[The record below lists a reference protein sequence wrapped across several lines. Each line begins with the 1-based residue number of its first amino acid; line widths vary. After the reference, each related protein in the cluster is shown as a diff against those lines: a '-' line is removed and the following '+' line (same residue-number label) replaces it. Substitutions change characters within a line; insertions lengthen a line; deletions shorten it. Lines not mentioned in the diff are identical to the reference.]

1 MSQPAIAL
9 HVRFKSPRSLDE
21 VVGCPERQNASGGRE
36 LIRKHR
42 G

>member
-21 VVGCPERQNASGGRE
+21 VVGVQSVKT
-36 LIRKHR
+36 LR
-42 G
+42 GDES